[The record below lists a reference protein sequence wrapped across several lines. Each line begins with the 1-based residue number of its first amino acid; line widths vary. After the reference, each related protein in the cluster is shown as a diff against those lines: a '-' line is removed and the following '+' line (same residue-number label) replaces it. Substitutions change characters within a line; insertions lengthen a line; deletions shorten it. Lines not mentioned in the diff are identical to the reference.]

1 MFLRYRPKPMS
12 TRWHKFVPYVFVA
25 LFALMRLPGFDTKG
39 FSLAYA
45 LVFCAG
51 AYPRLLHIGIVSA
64 VIIASDLWLNA
75 YYGMPFADYQFVN
88 YLAYAGIFFLGRLFR
103 RRASLWRM
111 IGGGFLGALIF
122 YIVTNTGSWLAEPR
136 YAKTLL
142 GWWQALTVGLPEW
155 PQSWTF
161 FRNTLLSG
169 GLFSGVMAALFN
181 ALSPAEPET
190 EEAEEN
196 EEAPETEE
204 EPQASA

>member
-1 MFLRYRPKPMS
+1 MS
-12 TRWHKFVPYVFVA
+12 TKWHRYIPYAFLA
-25 LFALMRLPGFDTKG
+25 LFAIMRLPGFDTKG

-64 VIIASDLWLNA
+64 VIVASDLWLNA
-75 YYGMPFADYQFVN
+75 YYQLPFANYQFVN
-88 YLAYAGIFFLGRLFR
+88 YLAYVAIYCLGRLFR
-103 RRASLWRM
+103 RKTSIWRM
-111 IGGGFLGALIF
+111 IGGGFIGALVF

-161 FRNTLLSG
+161 FRNTLISG
-169 GLFSGVMAALFN
+169 GLFSGALASFFN
-181 ALSPAEPET
+181 AISPTEPET
-190 EEAEEN
+190 EEAEEP
-196 EEAPETEE
+196 EEAPEGAPEE
-204 EPQASA
+204 EQAGA